1 MTDNNVKAYQL
12 KTLIF
17 GRAYQGKA
25 CMFKASKPK
34 DRKTTIVQERS
45 VAAMQDLDTNGIENT
60 NFYSIKTA
68 RYSVQSTHIR

>member
-25 CMFKASKPK
+25 CMFKDSKPK
-34 DRKTTIVQERS
+34 DRKTTIVQGS